1 MELEHLK
8 STFTEIKNFPPQ
20 VVARTIQ
27 VADEQIRVPIIINE
41 EEPVVVEQVTT
52 VQITL
57 PYAGKEEEIVIKEI
71 KKHVKQVQPKINTRI
86 AFKAK
91 RLSSFF
97 NIKDKVK
104 KMSRT

>member
-8 STFTEIKNFPPQ
+8 STFTEINNFPPQ
-20 VVARTIQ
+20 VVARILKQ
-27 VADEQIRVPIIINE
+27 VADEQIRVPIVINE
-41 EEPVVVEQVTT
+41 EEPVVVEPVTT

-57 PYAGKEEEIVIKEI
+57 PYAGKEGENIIKEI

-91 RLSSFF
+91 
-97 NIKDKVK
+97 
-104 KMSRT
+104 